1 MALITNLP
9 ALTKQQVQS
18 MNETLFEGF
27 FNDPILNSLVAVQ
40 EGIKADKQ
48 LIIFQRHSGLSGKKV
63 TACPTPTNSTW
74 GFNTIEKVWSPK
86 YIGDRYSECYQTFMG
101 TFAQWMLNAGVSK
114 SDLTS
119 GDATPLAAFI
129 TEQMQDMVAEV
140 YQRFFWFGDSAIA
153 AGTNNSLAAGSLPF
167 FNAMDGIWKQVFTI
181 VTAQA
186 ARLSSTGL
194 ATKNGAASFALQ
206 KFDST
211 DVTNQVVSKALD
223 SVWYDADI
231 RLRGMAKTE
240 LVYYVTQ
247 SVYDQLEKERKAIS
261 GIDLPY
267 NRQENGLTTLT
278 WNGINVVPIQLWDR
292 MISAY
297 FGATANPVKSF
308 LPHRI
313 MLAPKSNLIL
323 GVETVGAMSELDAW
337 YSKDDEVM
345 YAKFGASIDAK
356 VGVDVMVQVA
366 Y

>member
-9 ALTKQQVQS
+9 ALTKEQVRS

-40 EGIKADKQ
+40 EGIAAQKQ
-48 LIIFQRHSGLSGKKV
+48 LIIWQRHAGLSGKKV

-74 GFNTIEKVWSPK
+74 GFNTIEKVWTPA

-101 TFAQWMLNAGVSK
+101 TFSQWMLNAGVNK
-114 SDLTS
+114 SDFTS
-119 GDATPLAAFI
+119 TEMAAFI
-129 TEQMQDMVAEV
+129 VEQMADMVAEV
-140 YQRFFWFGDSAIA
+140 FQRHFWFGNTTIG
-153 AGTNNSLAAGSLPF
+153 AGTNNSLGAGDLAF
-167 FNAMDGIWKQVFTI
+167 FNAIDGIWKQLFAI
-181 VTAQA
+181 VTASA

-194 ATKNGAASFALQ
+194 TTKNGAGTFALQ
-206 KFDST
+206 KFDAT

-223 SVWYDADI
+223 SVWYDSDI
-231 RLRGMAKTE
+231 RLRGMAKGD

-261 GIDLPY
+261 GIELPY

-297 FGATANPVKSF
+297 FGATAAPVKSF

-313 MLAPKSNLIL
+313 LLAPKANLLL
-323 GVETVGAMSELDAW
+323 GVESVGSMSELDAW
-337 YSKDDEVM
+337 YSKDNEVM

-356 VGVDVMVQVA
+356 VGVDTMVQLA